1 MNFVVA
7 DRVSFVGGVGEAV
20 LVAQVFL
27 DLGIDGVDGFFFG
40 DFEHAAAG
48 FFGNLL
54 EDFLAVG
61 ALLLRRVASTA
72 ATAAHSAA
80 VTSHTKSAGSA
91 VVILFIGKQDGVDDR
106 VRALGGGDCLGH
118 GFPAAVVHAVRKDD
132 QCFAALLLAHQLVG
146 AEEDCIIEER
156 PSAV

>member
-61 ALLLRRVASTA
+61 ALLLRIPVAA
-72 ATAAHSAA
+72 AAPAHSAVA
-80 VTSHTKSAGSA
+80 THSKTAGTLLVA
-91 VVILFIGKQDGVDDR
+91 AFLVVSKQN
-106 VRALGGGDCLGH
+106 
-118 GFPAAVVHAVRKDD
+118 
-132 QCFAALLLAHQLVG
+132 
-146 AEEDCIIEER
+146 
-156 PSAV
+156 